1 MNPTIAPEGLSITEA
16 LSALEPK
23 GYTGQFVPRVADE
36 SITMRCTTCNE
47 LYDPSLLQTG
57 DVLRVEGPSEPDEMA
72 VVIGA
77 TCPKCG
83 AKGTLTLSYGPTASV
98 EDSAVLDALPD
109 LAEGD
114 RTPTAL

>member
-1 MNPTIAPEGLSITEA
+1 MGTDCWTSMYLIVGRPSIICLALSVYRIAISAIYRGMNPTIAPEGLSITEA

-57 DVLRVEGPSEPDEMA
+57 DVLRVE
-72 VVIGA
+72 
-77 TCPKCG
+77 
-83 AKGTLTLSYGPTASV
+83 
-98 EDSAVLDALPD
+98 
-109 LAEGD
+109 
-114 RTPTAL
+114 